1 MSQPSSNQV
10 VVRPATAADYEAIA
24 QVWRESGLGFSSAGR
39 DRRDAFVQQLQQF
52 PRSYLVA
59 EMDDRLVGVVFGTH
73 DGRKGWINRLAVIPP
88 FRGRGV
94 AAALVEACEAE
105 LHRDGIEIIA
115 ALVEAENDSSARVFE
130 KMGYKTDVPVKYF
143 RKLARPEAAGEH
155 GECAC

>member
-1 MSQPSSNQV
+1 VNNPGYEGV
-10 VVRPATAADYEAIA
+10 VIRPACVADYEAIA

-52 PRSYLVA
+52 PGSYLVA
-59 EMDDRLVGVVFGTH
+59 MKDDRVIGVVFGTH
-73 DGRKGWINRLAVIPP
+73 DGRKGWINRLAVVPE
-88 FRGRGV
+88 FRGRGI
-94 AAALVEACEAE
+94 AARLVETCEME
-105 LHRDGIEIIA
+105 LERDGIEIIA
-115 ALVEAENDSSARVFE
+115 ALIEAGNNASGRVFE